1 MRTIIIRKDVPL
13 PLRAALPGLAAA
25 LLAPLITTACSQSPA
40 ADVIA
45 ADGALCD
52 ITRRLAADDLRVS
65 CLLRPSDDPHQVHLT
80 PRQSRELRGAQ
91 LVLINGY
98 GLTPALEKLPR
109 TVKVAELAVPG
120 SPLLPGEVP
129 PDETH
134 HTHAP
139 DQQGGAHRH
148 GERDPHVWHD
158 PRQAAAMV
166 QLVSAELQRLSPRH
180 GAAIQNRAQR
190 MQTTLTALH
199 RWNQRQFA
207 TIPGRP
213 TLASGHRAFASLA
226 RAYNLN
232 ELAVLDA
239 DSASSSLRPQQ
250 LTTVLG
256 QLRRQGVRSL
266 FAEQLPAP
274 KSLERISALSH
285 VPIAPSPLLADNA
298 GENLMRTLTTNT
310 CLIVEQLGGQCDR
323 SREAALQ
330 RQWDAIR

>member
-1 MRTIIIRKDVPL
+1 MRTIIIRGDTP
-13 PLRAALPGLAAA
+13 PTLRAALPVLAAA
-25 LLAPLITTACSQSPA
+25 LLLAPLITTACSQPPA

-65 CLLRPSDDPHQVHLT
+65 CLLGPSDDPHQLQLT
-80 PRQSRELRGAQ
+80 PRQSRELRAAK

-98 GLTPALEKLPR
+98 GLTPALEKLPQ
-109 TVKVAELAVPG
+109 TVKVAERAVPQ
-120 SPLLPGEVP
+120 SPMLTTDPG
-129 PDETH
+129 PDHPQQAHDPELGTH
-134 HTHAP
+134 H
-139 DQQGGAHRH
+139 H
-148 GERDPHVWHD
+148 GDRDPHVWHD

-166 QLVSAELQRLSPRH
+166 RLVSAELQRLSPRH
-180 GAAIQNRAQR
+180 GAAIQNRAQGI
-190 MQTTLTALH
+190 QTTLAALH

-226 RAYNLN
+226 RAYRLN
-232 ELAVLDA
+232 ELSVLDA

-256 QLRRQGVRSL
+256 QLRQQDVRSL

-274 KSLERISALSH
+274 KSLARISALSH
-285 VPIAPSPLLADNA
+285 VPIAPSPLLADHA
-298 GENLMRTLTTNT
+298 GENLMRTLTSNT

-323 SREAALQ
+323 QARAALQ
-330 RQWDAIR
+330 HQWDAIR